1 MDSAVRTEAGLLYSR
16 FRPDQVSA
24 LKMEDT
30 AARLTGLRSQRSSQC
45 LEEIASLRSRGIGEH
60 ISLPQLVV
68 CGDQSAGKSSV
79 LEGIT
84 GLPFPRQDGIC
95 TRFATEIMLMHT
107 EGQMHMQAEIIPS
120 QFRTES
126 AKDDLAAYKRT
137 IADFS
142 ELPTVITEAGR
153 RMGVRGFG
161 DSELGTTFAQ
171 DVLPIKVMRPP
182 GLHLTVVDLP
192 GLIAV
197 VNEQQTEDD
206 VQAVHSLVDSYVEN
220 SRTIILAVVQAN
232 NDIANQGIIQKS
244 KRHDRRG
251 ERTIGIIT
259 KPDLLNTG
267 TEGRIAA
274 LARNQETTRLKLG
287 FFLLKNPSPS
297 DLAAG
302 YSYSDREKYEQDYFA
317 ASPWREENLDV
328 SRTGVTPL
336 REFLQRLLDQ
346 HIERELPK
354 VRDEISLLISKT
366 AEDLAALGEA
376 RPTPGHMRI
385 FLSRVAMQFHR
396 LVTAA
401 LHGDYHGV
409 DAVFF
414 ETTDEAADHIR
425 LRALVHNLN
434 TDFAHE
440 MREHGQTMIVVSD
453 ADSESDGLESA
464 SEDLPGIPHRV
475 SREEMNAFVMKVC
488 FEPTYTLL
496 CLTDLGSCIGKLV
509 AGSCQETTTM
519 SFSRSCSTTS
529 PKAGRPSQKTTLQ
542 MSSRRSRRSWM
553 MRCSTSALTTRCRQ
567 RCGSASAIYW
577 MRAGNRR
584 VKSWTSSA
592 TINPSSQSL
601 TIITTRIISRM
612 REGPPRAIG

>member
-1 MDSAVRTEAGLLYSR
+1 
-16 FRPDQVSA
+16 
-24 LKMEDT
+24 MEGPT
-30 AARLTGLRSQRSSQC
+30 ASLFGLRSQRSCQR

-60 ISLPQLVV
+60 INLPQLVV

-107 EGQMHMQAEIIPS
+107 EGPIHIQAEMIPS
-120 QFRTES
+120 QSRTGS
-126 AKDDLAAYKRT
+126 ARDELAAYRRT
-137 IADFS
+137 IADFR
-142 ELPTVITEAGR
+142 ELPTVINEAGTL
-153 RMGVRGFG
+153 MGVRGFG
-161 DSELGTTFAQ
+161 DSDVGTTFAQ
-171 DVLPIKVMRPP
+171 DVLRIKVIGPI

-206 VQAVHSLVDSYVEN
+206 VRAVHSLVDSYVEN
-220 SRTIILAVVQAN
+220 SRTLILAVVQAN

-259 KPDLLNTG
+259 KPDMLNAG

-274 LARNQETTRLKLG
+274 LARNQDTTKLKLG

-297 DLAAG
+297 ELAAG
-302 YSYSDREKYEQDYFA
+302 YSYLDREKFESDYFA
-317 ASPWREENLDV
+317 ASPWREQDLDL

-354 VRDEISLLISKT
+354 VRDEISALISRT
-366 AEDLAALGEA
+366 ADDLAALGEE

-385 FLSRVAMQFHR
+385 FLSRIAMQFHR

-409 DAVFF
+409 DATFF
-414 ETTDEAADHIR
+414 EATDQAADHIR

-434 TDFAHE
+434 TGFADG
-440 MREHGQTMIVVSD
+440 MRERGQTMVVVSD
-453 ADSESDGLESA
+453 PNCESDGHESA
-464 SEDLPGIPHRV
+464 AEDSPGIPRRV
-475 SREEMNAFVMKVC
+475 TREDMNAFVMKVGWN
-488 FEPTYTLL
+488 P
-496 CLTDLGSCIGKLV
+496 
-509 AGSCQETTTM
+509 
-519 SFSRSCSTTS
+519 
-529 PKAGRPSQKTTLQ
+529 
-542 MSSRRSRRSWM
+542 
-553 MRCSTSALTTRCRQ
+553 
-567 RCGSASAIYW
+567 
-577 MRAGNRR
+577 
-584 VKSWTSSA
+584 A
-592 TINPSSQSL
+592 TICHV
-601 TIITTRIISRM
+601 
-612 REGPPRAIG
+612 